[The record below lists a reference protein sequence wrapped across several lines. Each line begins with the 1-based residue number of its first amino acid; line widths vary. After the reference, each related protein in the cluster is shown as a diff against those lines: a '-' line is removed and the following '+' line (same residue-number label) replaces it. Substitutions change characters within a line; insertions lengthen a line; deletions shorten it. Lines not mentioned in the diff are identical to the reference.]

1 MYVSVTIIPVP
12 ANQHDAYVEWAA
24 MSAAI
29 FKRYGCLEVL
39 DVWEDFVPSGKR
51 TDYRK
56 AVDAK
61 EGEKIAVSW
70 QTWPDKETFYA
81 SEDKMHADGVLDTG
95 GEPPFDPGRLI
106 LGCFKTVTRP

>member
-1 MYVSVTIIPVP
+1 MYISVTVMPVP
-12 ANQHDAYVEWAA
+12 ADQYDAYVEWAA

-39 DVWEDFVPSGKR
+39 DVWEDFVPSGTR

-61 EGEKIAVSW
+61 EGEKSPFPGKRGRTRRRSMHPRTRCTQMACSIPA
-70 QTWPDKETFYA
+70 A
-81 SEDKMHADGVLDTG
+81 SHL
-95 GEPPFDPGRLI
+95 LI
-106 LGCFKTVTRP
+106 RAA